1 MATITSAID
10 FNSHIPYYLQLIE
23 LLKTRMA
30 QKAWKPG
37 DQIPGEQDLCT
48 EFSVSRTVVRQALGE
63 LENNGLIVRRKG
75 RGTFVAEPKISESL
89 VQKLTGFYQD
99 MVEHGMKPITHVLT
113 QVVEPANV
121 KIAGYLEIES
131 GAQLVKIE
139 RLRFIEEE
147 PIQLVTSYIPLV
159 LAPTLPQVDLT
170 NRSLYEF
177 LEKEYGIFIARGRR
191 YIEAVSANEKEAKL
205 LKVERGAPLMLLN
218 SISFLEDGR
227 PVEYYHAL
235 HRGDRTRFEVEL
247 VRARDTGTSHDPDAS
262 KIDQLPPAWLSSRR
276 PG

>member
-1 MATITSAID
+1 MSAKTSAID
-10 FNSHIPYYLQLIE
+10 FYSHIPYYLQLIE
-23 LLKTRMA
+23 LLKTRIL
-30 QKAWKPG
+30 QKVWKPG

-63 LENNGLIVRRKG
+63 LENSGLIVRRKG

-99 MVEHGMKPITHVLT
+99 MVEHGMKPITQVLT
-113 QVVEPANV
+113 QVIEPANV
-121 KIAGYLEIES
+121 KIAGYLEIEP

-159 LAPTLPQVDLT
+159 LAPNLPQVDLT

-177 LEKEYGIFIARGRR
+177 LEKEYNIFIARGRR

-205 LKVERGAPLMLLN
+205 LKVERGAPLMMLN

-227 PVEYYHAL
+227 PIEYYHAL

-247 VRARDTGTSHDPDAS
+247 VRARDSSASHNPDAS
-262 KIDQLPPAWLSSRR
+262 KIDQLPPSWLSSRR

>member
-1 MATITSAID
+1 MAAKTSAID

-23 LLKTRMA
+23 LLKNRMI
-30 QKAWKPG
+30 QKVWKPG

-48 EFSVSRTVVRQALGE
+48 EFGVSRTVVRQALGE
-63 LENNGLIVRRKG
+63 LENSSLIVRRKG

-99 MVEHGMKPITHVLT
+99 MVEHGMKPITHVLS
-113 QVVEPANV
+113 QVIEPANL
-121 KIAGYLEIES
+121 KISGYLEIEP

-147 PIQLVTSYIPLV
+147 PIQLVTSYIPLL
-159 LAPTLPQVDLT
+159 LAPTLPEVDLT

-177 LEKEYGIFIARGRR
+177 LEKECGIFIAKGRR

-205 LKVERGAPLMLLN
+205 LNVERGAPLMLLN

-247 VRARDTGTSHDPDAS
+247 VRARDAIASHNQGAS
-262 KIDQLPPAWLSSRR
+262 NLDQLPPAWLSTRR
-276 PG
+276 PD